1 MASEVYHGSDMGHTP
16 ELKLEGEGDQAKACG
31 SIECAEHWS
40 LLPWDRSYHSPG
52 WGLELPPWSS
62 HSGRQAGLP
71 RAVPTLPSPARSQR
85 GGSHQG
91 DEVGECEGQRDLYT
105 LPLVCW
111 PELLVVAF
119 LFE

>member
-85 GGSHQG
+85 GGLTREMRLESVRAS
-91 DEVGECEGQRDLYT
+91 ETST
-105 LPLVCW
+105 LSPWCAGRSS
-111 PELLVVAF
+111 LL
-119 LFE
+119 